1 MSISVVNIVSRLFLF
16 DCGKFIKVIV
26 GLLLGVFF
34 LLLSVLNSYYFFVIW
49 VVDPNGEKAI
59 KGLGIGVK
67 RPAVACEN
75 IQRIFSERGQRID
88 LLGQFSVANG
98 KAVSETHFQRVPARL
113 FARLVMINSDLQ
125 EE

>member
-1 MSISVVNIVSRLFLF
+1 VSISVVNIVSSLFLF

-59 KGLGIGVK
+59 KGLGKGVGGEPFSK
-67 RPAVACEN
+67 R
-75 IQRIFSERGQRID
+75 
-88 LLGQFSVANG
+88 
-98 KAVSETHFQRVPARL
+98 VSPNNL
-113 FARLVMINSDLQ
+113 
-125 EE
+125 